1 MGLQMT
7 ISDTHEGSNLGLSAI
22 LSALKIPATDF
33 TLVFVVPEDV
43 LSRFSFPRNLDGVKM
58 YVTIPNVVSQ
68 ETFKRLS
75 LKRKSE
81 ARKLRRTP
89 NV

>member
-1 MGLQMT
+1 MT
-7 ISDTHEGSNLGLSAI
+7 ISDTHEGSNLRLSAI